1 LTQVKTENREKTV
14 MKFKI
19 FCHSRA
25 IGILILILCL
35 AAPVVLPEASQ
46 AQGRYF
52 KEEWLG
58 SFPAYYPR
66 GFDGYGRIDRI
77 NLEEVVIDDDFFKL
91 AIDIRYSTPLRKHAT
106 SIPFEP
112 GRLVG
117 YILNQRREIE
127 SLWFIE

>member
-1 LTQVKTENREKTV
+1 
-14 MKFKI
+14 MKFNI
-19 FCHSRA
+19 FLHPRA
-25 IGILILILCL
+25 MAGLILIFCL
-35 AAPVVLPEASQ
+35 VAPVVLPETSQ

-66 GFDGYGRIDRI
+66 GFDGYGRIGRIDRI
-77 NLEEVVIDDDFFKL
+77 NLEEVVVDDAFFKL
-91 AIDIRYSTPLRKHAT
+91 AIDARYSTPRRKHAT
-106 SIPFEP
+106 SNAFEP

-117 YILNQRREIE
+117 YILNERREIE